1 MAVLAVVTSS
11 PAGVEGGHLIM
22 ARALV
27 EAARASGHEAHLVI
41 TPDNG
46 FGRLTSSYLTAWRTN
61 VKVVEGRHV
70 DQVISLR
77 YPSYAVRH
85 PRHVCW
91 LNHTMREYYD
101 LWPRFQASLSWPQRI
116 KEGVRKCGV
125 QAVDRWLLTQNVT
138 RVFALSRTVQRRL
151 SDHLNVRADFL
162 YPPPPLAGYRCD
174 GYGDYIFAVSRLTS
188 LKRMDLAVRAL
199 AEDAA
204 RHVRLVIAGEGE
216 SRPALE
222 ALAGSLGIANRVTF
236 LGRIDQRTMLG
247 HLARC
252 RAVCF
257 VPFDEDYGFVT
268 VEAFASR
275 KAVVTAVD
283 SGGPAELVRDDAN
296 GLVCEATPRAI
307 ATALARLTDDPAL
320 AERLG
325 ARAEAL
331 ALTLTWTAAMQRL
344 LIV

>member
-11 PAGVEGGHLIM
+11 PPGVDGGHLVI
-22 ARALV
+22 ARSL
-27 EAARASGHEAHLVI
+27 AAAANAWGHEAHLVV
-41 TPDNG
+41 TPDYG
-46 FGRLTSSYLTAWRTN
+46 FGRLTAAYLANWRAN
-61 VKVVEGRHV
+61 VKTVGGRTI

-101 LWPRFQASLSWPQRI
+101 LWPRFRASISWPKRI
-116 KEGVRKCGV
+116 KEGIRRSALRG
-125 QAVDRWLLTQNVT
+125 VDRWLLKQNVT
-138 RVFALSRTVQRRL
+138 RVVAQSRTIQRRL
-151 SDHLNVRADFL
+151 SDDLDVRADFL
-162 YPPPPLAGYRCD
+162 YPPPPLTGYHCA
-174 GYGDYIFAVSRLTS
+174 GYGDYILAVSRLTS

-199 AEDAA
+199 AEGAA
-204 RHVRLVIAGEGE
+204 RHVKLVIAGEGE

-236 LGRIDQRTMLG
+236 LGKIDEHTMLG

-257 VPFDEDYGFVT
+257 VPFDEDYGLVT

-283 SGGPAELVRDDAN
+283 SGGPAELVRDDTN

-307 ATALARLTDDPAL
+307 AIALARLTDDPAL

-331 ALTLTWTAAMQRL
+331 VLTMTWADAIRRL
-344 LIV
+344 VIV